1 MGTPATIPDWV
12 MSLIRDFQDKIT
24 AGLYE
29 GVYSLEG
36 QPLKDLME
44 RQAHACGAAYLQL
57 YGLPETMDLDE
68 FLARIR
74 YTGPSQIDI
83 RRDGDVIDWVELHPD
98 GCVCPLVKRGV
109 IRLDQKLCVCGA
121 AWVRYLFEKV
131 ANTPVDVETVETI
144 ATGAENCHFRIR
156 LLAFGAEAE
165 PQTPA

>member
-1 MGTPATIPDWV
+1 MESPTTAPDWV
-12 MSLIRDFQDKIT
+12 MNLIRDFQDKIT
-24 AGLYE
+24 SGLYE

-36 QPLKDLME
+36 QPLRDVME

-57 YGLPETMDLDE
+57 YGLPQEMELDE

-109 IRLDQKLCVCGA
+109 IRLDKKLCICGA
-121 AWVRYLFEKV
+121 AWVRYLFQQV
-131 ANTPVDVETVETI
+131 AKTPVEVEIVETI
-144 ATGAENCHFRIR
+144 ASGAENCHFRIR
-156 LLAFGAEAE
+156 LLGGAPTHG